1 MKLYLTSEQ
10 MLGYWRLLRGYEPLR
25 SDHAVTRRDGID
37 LDSLLMKEISAWY
50 SNLLDTAPV
59 EMLVTTDISSSLAAV
74 TSPDLSATVTLPDSC
89 RRLFSIALRGW
100 EHSAVVVPLDENPDL
115 FDEQFNPFTRG
126 CPQRPVAILMPDRT
140 VRLYSMPSLTAL
152 PVVERTVAVV
162 EPPDGTFQ
170 FDSRALDLIPKY
182 EFMP

>member
-1 MKLYLTSEQ
+1 MKLNLTSEQ

-50 SNLLDTAPV
+50 ATLLDTAPV
-59 EMLVTTDISSSLAAV
+59 EMLVTTDIASSLVAV
-74 TSPDLSATVTLPDSC
+74 TRPDLSAMVALPDSC
-89 RRLFSIALRGW
+89 RRLISIALRGW
-100 EHSAVVVPLDENPDL
+100 EQPAVVVPVDDNPDL
-115 FDEQFNPFTRG
+115 YAEQFNPYTCG
-126 CPQRPVAILMPDRT
+126 SVQRPAAILMPDRT
-140 VRLYSMPSLTAL
+140 VRLYSMPSLAAF
-152 PVVERTVAVV
+152 PVVESAVAIV
-162 EPPDGTFQ
+162 EPADGSYQ